1 MFFDCFGQA
10 LLFGRKLGHAGGVG
24 VGLGVE
30 GFDFCIE
37 RFLFGLGLADG
48 GLQGLGGL
56 DGLGGF
62 LLALGDLFLSGK
74 DKEQEHRAETTANAV
89 HKGER

>member
-1 MFFDCFGQA
+1 MFFDCFSQA
-10 LLFGRKLGHAGGVG
+10 LLHGRKLSHIGGVS
-24 VGLGVE
+24 VGLRVE

-37 RFLFGLGLADG
+37 RILFDLGLADG

-62 LLALGDLFLSGK
+62 LLALGDLFLGGK
-74 DKEQEHRAETTANAV
+74 DEEQ
-89 HKGER
+89 